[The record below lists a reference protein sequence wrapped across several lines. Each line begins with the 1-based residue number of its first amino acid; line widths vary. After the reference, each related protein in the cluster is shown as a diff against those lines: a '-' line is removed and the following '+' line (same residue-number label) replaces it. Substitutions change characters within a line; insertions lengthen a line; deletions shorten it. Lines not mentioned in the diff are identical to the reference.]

1 MDKATPIGLLG
12 GFGLIAGAIL
22 LGSAWSTFLD
32 PPSLIIVLGGT
43 SAAVAV
49 NFKTSEL
56 TTLLPLLKAFFK
68 HEPPSYEGYINQ
80 FTELARQSRREGLLV
95 LDSKLKELD
104 DDLMRLGLEQ
114 AVDGREK
121 DAIESILDHKIE
133 TSEKDL
139 DLLPTMLNKAGM
151 YAPAFGMI
159 GTLIGLIQML
169 QNLDDPTQIGQGM
182 ATAMITTFYGAVL
195 ANLVFL
201 PMASK
206 AKKQTE
212 ALKTKNDLIV
222 EGVLMIAKGEN
233 PSIVEERL
241 ALFLDSSAEGTGGG
255 APPHLSKAA

>member
-1 MDKATPIGLLG
+1 M
-12 GFGLIAGAIL
+12 LIAGAIL

-49 NFKTSEL
+49 NFKTDEL
-56 TTLLPLLKAFFK
+56 TSFPPLVKAFFK
-68 HEPPSYEGYINQ
+68 HNPPSYKGYIGQ

-95 LDSKLKELD
+95 LDSKLKDLD

-114 AVDGREK
+114 AIDGREK
-121 DAIESILDHKIE
+121 EDIESILDHKIE
-133 TSEKDL
+133 TSEKEL
-139 DLLPTMLNKAGM
+139 DLLPSMLSKAGM

-222 EGVLMIAKGEN
+222 AGVLMIVKGEN
-233 PSIVEERL
+233 PSTVEERL
-241 ALFLDSSAEGTGGG
+241 GLFLDSSAEGTGGD
-255 APPHLSKAA
+255 PPHLSKVA

>member
-1 MDKATPIGLLG
+1 MDKSTPIGLIG
-12 GFGLIAGAIL
+12 GFALIAGAIL

-49 NFKTSEL
+49 NFKMSEL
-56 TTLLPLLKAFFK
+56 ASFPALIKAFFTYD
-68 HEPPSYEGYINQ
+68 PPSCEGYIDQ
-80 FTELARQSRREGLLV
+80 FSELARRSRRDGLLV
-95 LDSKLKELD
+95 LDSYLKDLD

-121 DAIESILDHKIE
+121 DAIESILGHKVE
-133 TSEKDL
+133 RSEKEF
-139 DLLPTMLNKAGM
+139 DLLPDMLNKAGM

-212 ALKTKNDLIV
+212 TIKTKNDLIM

-233 PSIVEERL
+233 PSTVEERL
-241 ALFLDSSAEGTGGG
+241 ALFVDPSTEEAGGSE
-255 APPHLSKAA
+255 PPHLSKAA